1 MQSCEG
7 HKMDK
12 FETHASFTHI
22 QGLLKKLWPLVQT
35 VFNLVLIC

>member
-1 MQSCEG
+1 MHTHMQGCES

-22 QGLLKKLWPLVQT
+22 QGLLKKIMAAGPDC
-35 VFNLVLIC
+35 F